1 MERLELAIAG
11 VEQALRR
18 PTSADPRHPVA
29 LAAVA
34 AGTPAPASV
43 VTAAPSVTWAQL
55 VRQQLPR
62 LVQALVEEPTDIA
75 DHALTPRARRLA
87 AERNRLLLRLGQLAP
102 GLSDAC
108 LAPGADAEHLRRML
122 LRLVHDIAHHHQR
135 VNDLVYDAG
144 WRDVGGSE

>member
-18 PTSADPRHPVA
+18 PSGSRTSQR
-29 LAAVA
+29 AVA
-34 AGTPAPASV
+34 VGSPAGGTVVLPAAEDSGPE
-43 VTAAPSVTWAQL
+43 WLQH
-55 VRQQLPR
+55 VRGQLPR
-62 LVQALVEEPTDIA
+62 LIEALRAEHPEA
-75 DHALTPRARRLA
+75 GDHALTARARRLT
-87 AERNRLLLRLGQLAP
+87 AERNRLVRRLHQLAP
-102 GLSDAC
+102 ALSDGC
-108 LAPGADAEHLRRML
+108 LDTGTDPERLRVTL